1 MSRASKYKPLEQ
13 FLASRKE
20 PTWTPS
26 LDDIEKLLGTALP
39 ASARKYQAFW
49 SNERKPRSPQKLA
62 IISAGWSVQKVE
74 LSRGWLQLVRTTDS
88 RRNIPSSP
96 SPAENPRASK
106 GVGKP
111 KFVDTTDATV
121 SLRWV
126 ELGTV
131 KLDADDKLSF
141 PTVPRKP
148 ALYRF
153 RFDHGTNAEFYVGEA
168 SNLFRRL
175 GNYRNPGSTQQTNQ
189 RIGALMRSQLT
200 AGVSVSVEAVLETGI
215 LAFGSKRFKAN
226 LENKSQRV
234 LMENAAI
241 VELMVADQKV
251 LNKSG

>member
-20 PTWTPS
+20 PIWTPS
-26 LDDIEKLLGTALP
+26 LDDIQKLLGTALP
-39 ASARKYQAFW
+39 ASARKHREFW

-62 IISAGWSVQKVE
+62 IMNAGWSVQKVD
-74 LSRGWLQLVRTTDS
+74 LSRGWLQLVRTTNS
-88 RRNIPSSP
+88 RRNISSSP
-96 SPAENPRASK
+96 SPGEKPRTNK

-111 KFVDTTDATV
+111 KFVGTTEAAV

-131 KLDADDKLSF
+131 ELDANGKLGF
-141 PTVPRKP
+141 PTVPRTP

-175 GNYRNPGSTQQTNQ
+175 GNYRNPGPTQPTNQ

-200 AGVSVSVEAVLETGI
+200 AGVSVSVEAVLETAI
-215 LAFGSKRFKAN
+215 LAFGSKRLNAN
-226 LENKSQRV
+226 LENKAQRL

-241 VELMVADQKV
+241 VELMVAGQKV